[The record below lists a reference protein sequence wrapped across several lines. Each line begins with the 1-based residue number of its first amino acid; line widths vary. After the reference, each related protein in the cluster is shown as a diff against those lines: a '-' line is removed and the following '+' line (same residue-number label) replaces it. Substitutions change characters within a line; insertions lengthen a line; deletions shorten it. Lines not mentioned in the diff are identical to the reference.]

1 VELLR
6 LPVTSTLPEFVS
18 KPVVMDAPSTQRFL
32 REILAMLAIFAMLLG
47 PLATAV
53 SRGLSAQE
61 RVNVAAGLVALPICV
76 TADNTD
82 GLNAKSTPDCDH
94 CLPAIGAAK
103 ITIASFE
110 MPLRFAAILQ
120 PESGD
125 PSALLARIQLPPAT
139 GPPVLI

>member
-1 VELLR
+1 MTSSSPHR
-6 LPVTSTLPEFVS
+6 LP
-18 KPVVMDAPSTQRFL
+18 
-32 REILAMLAIFAMLLG
+32 RELLAMLAIFAMLLG

-76 TADNTD
+76 TVDNID
-82 GLNAKSTPDCDH
+82 GLNSKSTPDCDH
-94 CLPAIGAAK
+94 CLPATGSAK
-103 ITIASFE
+103 ITVASFE
-110 MPLRFAAILQ
+110 MPLRFATILQ